1 MGAQTL
7 VQARWLLL
15 VAALLVL
22 ARLFL
27 ASTHVSDSA
36 SAQRSHG
43 AALRGA
49 DSLVRGPRDPDWSA
63 AEVLRKLLHVCA
75 GPSWVL

>member
-1 MGAQTL
+1 MGVRTP

-22 ARLFL
+22 ARLSL
-27 ASTHVSDSA
+27 ASTMHVSNGA
-36 SAQRSHG
+36 SAQRSSG

-49 DSLVRGPRDPDWSA
+49 GFLVRRQRDPDWSA
-63 AEVLRKLLHVCA
+63 ADLL
-75 GPSWVL
+75 